1 MLCVDGGKDLWG
13 LEQLSVELRIK
24 ICYHC
29 DGYRCNVDIIF
40 VRLVEENPTDNRKPV
55 KNLVF
60 VGATD
65 TGERTSEETIQRLGS
80 R

>member
-55 KNLVF
+55 KKTLF
-60 VGATD
+60 LL
-65 TGERTSEETIQRLGS
+65 EQPILGS
-80 R
+80 VRARRQYKD